1 MSKLARPRTLRP
13 DPPHTHTDSHSR
25 FAIARPPKGSSTAWK
40 KAFDWDNVFWPTNI
54 LMAQETKN
62 STFVRHSEDFLRSWM
77 CANNAANYTR
87 RGRAYN
93 AFSAPLGS
101 TANVAKFC
109 SEVSRVLKPT
119 GCFFIV
125 SYGVPDNRLNY
136 LEKEDIYSW
145 SVTVHTVPKPTVS
158 AAAVPSAE
166 DANGVHY
173 IYICSKGGNAE
184 EG

>member
-1 MSKLARPRTLRP
+1 MQY
-13 DPPHTHTDSHSR
+13 
-25 FAIARPPKGSSTAWK
+25 FAAKVTFGI
-40 KAFDWDNVFWPTNI
+40 F
-54 LMAQETKN
+54 LN
-62 STFVRHSEDFLRSWM
+62 STIDFKMVFLS
-77 CANNAANYTR
+77 
-87 RGRAYN
+87 
-93 AFSAPLGS
+93 GS
-101 TANVAKFC
+101 TANIAKFC

-119 GCFFIV
+119 GLFFIV

-145 SVTVHTVPKPTVS
+145 TVTVHTVPKPTVS

-173 IYICSKGGNAE
+173 IYICSKGGTAE

>member
-1 MSKLARPRTLRP
+1 MVNIMLCLCLSLNFILQIGYNTVTNVDVSRVVIDQMIDRYKDKSTLQWQQMNVTALDFP
-13 DPPHTHTDSHSR
+13 DETFDVV
-25 FAIARPPKGSSTAWK
+25 IA
-40 KAFDWDNVFWPTNI
+40 KATVDAV
-54 LMAQETKN
+54 LCGE
-62 STFVRHSEDFLRSWM
+62 
-77 CANNAANYTR
+77 
-87 RGRAYN
+87 
-93 AFSAPLGS
+93 GS
-101 TANVAKFC
+101 TANVAKLC

-119 GCFFIV
+119 GIFFIV

-136 LEKEDIYSW
+136 LEKEDVYSW

-173 IYICSKGGNAE
+173 IYVCSKGGSAE